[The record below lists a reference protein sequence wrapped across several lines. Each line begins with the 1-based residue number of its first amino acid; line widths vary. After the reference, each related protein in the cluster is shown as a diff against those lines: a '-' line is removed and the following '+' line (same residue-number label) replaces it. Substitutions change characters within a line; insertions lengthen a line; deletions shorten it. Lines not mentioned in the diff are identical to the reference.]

1 MASGSAEENSLASKH
16 TRRKKRVR
24 HEVEEEEEY
33 RESSSS
39 DTTTTTTSSSDTTS
53 DDEDAFDTIDVDF
66 EFFDPEEGDFHGIKT
81 LLTNYLDGEK
91 FDSSNVI
98 DEIMACPGSTVI
110 KCGDEG
116 NIIGIA
122 AVLGSPMTHGGIL
135 DFLQKHCSEEVSSKL
150 KSIKNLRLILHERLM
165 NSPPQLAPPLMEA
178 ILVPEVQETEGTFVL
193 LGRGYREQSGGGDVI
208 FALPEY
214 EFLYKAAL
222 CSCDFPVLNRGA
234 GYDRKDDLR
243 PVRCVALL
251 DKASLAK
258 ACKDMDRVIRVE

>member
-1 MASGSAEENSLASKH
+1 MASGRGPKQSERKRARQKAFPEELLPEDESAESP
-16 TRRKKRVR
+16 
-24 HEVEEEEEY
+24 
-33 RESSSS
+33 SSSS
-39 DTTTTTTSSSDTTS
+39 DPDLISSESS
-53 DDEDAFDTIDVDF
+53 DDEDGEAFDSIDVDF

-91 FDSSNVI
+91 FDSSNVV
-98 DEIMACPGSTVI
+98 DELMACPGSTVI

-122 AVLGSPMTHGGIL
+122 AVLENPIQGIQ
-135 DFLQKHCSEEVSSKL
+135 DFLLRHCSEEVASRL
-150 KSIKNLRLILHERLM
+150 HGKNMRLILHERLM

-178 ILVPEVQETEGTFVL
+178 ILVPEVQETASTFVL

-214 EFLYKAAL
+214 EFLYNAAL
-222 CSCDFPVLNRGA
+222 CVCDFPVSNRG
-234 GYDRKDDLR
+234 GYDRKDDLK
-243 PVRCVALL
+243 PVRCVAIL

-258 ACKDMDRVIRVE
+258 ACKDMNRVIRVELSN